1 MKGVTITPLK
11 KIPDDRGTIMQMATN
26 KEIPKL
32 GQVYFSTVYPGVVK
46 GWHYHDK
53 QTLNYCVIKGMIR
66 LVVYDKKEFE
76 EIYLGDRN
84 YCLVTIKP
92 GIWNGFM
99 GMGTEEAI
107 VCNVIDVP
115 YDKDEISRLPYDSFE
130 YNWEVK
136 NR

>member
-11 KIPDDRGTIMQMATN
+11 KIPDDRGTIMHMATN
-26 KEIPKL
+26 KEIPKF

-46 GWHYHDK
+46 GWHYHTK
-53 QTLNYCVIKGMIR
+53 MTLNYCVIKGMIR
-66 LVVYDKKEFE
+66 LVIYDGKDFE
-76 EIYLGDRN
+76 EIYMGDRN
-84 YCLVTIKP
+84 YVLVTIKP

-107 VCNVIDVP
+107 VANITD
-115 YDKDEISRLPYDSFE
+115 YSYSDTEIKRLPYDYFN
-130 YNWEVK
+130 YDWRVK